1 MKIKIT
7 NNLDKSFGPVGSSA
21 GYFLILAGLVAIYTS
36 LFGLILVVLGAFL
49 GFTVT
54 CTLIDFE
61 KRRVKFSEKLFGIL
75 PSGKWVDIT
84 PGMKI
89 GIKESNMVWTAY
101 SRSNRSI
108 DIDSHE
114 FRLVLFDAEG
124 VEVMPLQKTDTPEA
138 AFTAMETMCKTLG
151 LSRLE

>member
-1 MKIKIT
+1 MSQT
-7 NNLDKSFGPVGSSA
+7 NKLDKSFGPVGSSS
-21 GYFLILAGLVAIYTS
+21 GYFLILAGLVATYTS

-49 GFTVT
+49 GFTKT
-54 CTLIDFE
+54 CTILDFE

-75 PSGKWVDIT
+75 PTGKWIDIT
-84 PGMKI
+84 PEMKI
-89 GIKESNMVWTAY
+89 GIKESNMIWTAY

-108 DIDSHE
+108 DIDSHD

-124 VEVMPLQKTDTPEA
+124 NEVMTLKKTDTPEA
-138 AFTAMETMCKTLG
+138 VFSAMETMCISLG

>member
-1 MKIKIT
+1 MSQT
-7 NNLDKSFGPVGSSA
+7 NKLDKSFGPVGSSS
-21 GYFLILAGLVAIYTS
+21 GYFLILAGLVATYTS

-49 GFTVT
+49 GFTKT
-54 CTLIDFE
+54 CTILNFE

-75 PSGKWVDIT
+75 PTGKWIDIT
-84 PGMKI
+84 PDMKI
-89 GIKESNMVWTAY
+89 GIKESNMIWTAY

-108 DIDSHE
+108 DIDSHD

-124 VEVMPLQKTDTPEA
+124 NEVMTLKKTDTPEA
-138 AFTAMETMCKTLG
+138 VFSAMETMCISLG